1 MEAHLEPLLRE
12 LMGAELRAER
22 HRQRRTLAEVAAAAG
37 VSMQHLSDVERGRK
51 DPSSELLAAI
61 LGALGVQLP
70 LLLLRAA
77 DGVLADPARD
87 RRDPA
92 RRGASPVLELRA
104 VPVGPAGASS
114 PTGSAVP
121 AEPAGT
127 ALGAATASRP
137 APGVP
142 LLAAA

>member
-1 MEAHLEPLLRE
+1 MEMHLEPLLRE

-61 LGALGVQLP
+61 LGALGIELP

-77 DGVLADPARD
+77 DASLLHAGERSGTASQA
-87 RRDPA
+87 
-92 RRGASPVLELRA
+92 GATVLELRSSPA
-104 VPVGPAGASS
+104 DSPAAAGA
-114 PTGSAVP
+114 PGR
-121 AEPAGT
+121 
-127 ALGAATASRP
+127 GAALLRGGSPRRG
-137 APGVP
+137 APGVT

>member
-1 MEAHLEPLLRE
+1 MESHLEPLWRE

-22 HRQRRTLAEVAAAAG
+22 HRQHRTLAEVASAAG

-61 LGALGVQLP
+61 LGALGVDLP

-77 DGVLADPARD
+77 DGALAAAPSGRGPA
-87 RRDPA
+87 
-92 RRGASPVLELRA
+92 PVLELRSSPA
-104 VPVGPAGASS
+104 VGGPGAAGRAPGPARVGGADVS
-114 PTGSAVP
+114 
-121 AEPAGT
+121 
-127 ALGAATASRP
+127 
-137 APGVP
+137 

>member
-1 MEAHLEPLLRE
+1 MESHLAPLWRE

-61 LGALGVQLP
+61 LGALGIELP
-70 LLLLRAA
+70 LLLLRTADASLLHAGERHGSADQRTGAA
-77 DGVLADPARD
+77 
-87 RRDPA
+87 
-92 RRGASPVLELRA
+92 VLELHSA
-104 VPVGPAGASS
+104 PGDSPGIAAGA
-114 PTGSAVP
+114 PGRGAVRLRR
-121 AEPAGT
+121 G
-127 ALGAATASRP
+127 RP
-137 APGVP
+137 QQGAPGIS

>member
-1 MEAHLEPLLRE
+1 MQTHLEPLWRE

-61 LGALGVQLP
+61 LGALGVDLR
-70 LLLLRAA
+70 LLLLRLA
-77 DGVLADPARD
+77 DGAVASAPPTRHGGAVLALSSSPAGPRASFG
-87 RRDPA
+87 PGSA
-92 RRGASPVLELRA
+92 HGASAPWQD
-104 VPVGPAGASS
+104 G
-114 PTGSAVP
+114 
-121 AEPAGT
+121 
-127 ALGAATASRP
+127 SRP
-137 APGVP
+137 ADSSGVT

>member
-1 MEAHLEPLLRE
+1 MDRHLDPLLRE

-37 VSMQHLSDVERGRK
+37 LSMQHLSDVERGRK

-61 LGALGVQLP
+61 LGALGIDLP

-77 DGVLADPARD
+77 DGALV
-87 RRDPA
+87 
-92 RRGASPVLELRA
+92 GAPVLELRSTPSA
-104 VPVGPAGASS
+104 PTLAPGPAGLHGAGGRAG
-114 PTGSAVP
+114 GS
-121 AEPAGT
+121 
-127 ALGAATASRP
+127 
-137 APGVP
+137 GVR